1 MAENRRGK
9 ENRFY
14 FSRGQ
19 LVLLGAAF
27 TVGSI
32 IIFFLGIFV
41 GQSIEERKLL
51 KKEEPLVKIP
61 VKPGAQESSSAP
73 ASPPTKDEIT
83 FNESVTKASDVAA
96 AAEEKPKN
104 VKPVEKVAKAEVK
117 ERLALAK
124 TETPPTKTTEKKLE
138 KAGPAVD
145 TPKKVETVRTEAK
158 ESGKTWRAQ
167 VNAFP
172 DERSAQQIVDRLKNK
187 GYNAYVAE
195 VQNKGK
201 TWFRVNVG
209 RYSSR
214 DEADKMVDLLRT
226 KENYPK
232 AFAATK

>member
-19 LVLLGAAF
+19 LVLLGATFA
-27 TVGSI
+27 VGSI

-61 VKPGAQESSSAP
+61 VKPGAQESSSVPAP
-73 ASPPTKDEIT
+73 PPPKDEIT
-83 FNESVTKASDVAA
+83 FNESVTKANDVAV

-104 VKPVEKVAKAEVK
+104 VKPLEKVAKAEVK

-124 TETPPTKTTEKKLE
+124 TETPPAKTTEKKVE
-138 KAGPAVD
+138 KAAPAVD
-145 TPKKVETVRTEAK
+145 TLKRVETVSTEAK

-209 RYSSR
+209 KYSSR

>member
-27 TVGSI
+27 TLGSVL
-32 IIFFLGIFV
+32 IFLLGIFV

-51 KKEEPLVKIP
+51 KKNEPLVKIP
-61 VKPGAQESSSAP
+61 VKPGAQESSSKPAP
-73 ASPPTKDEIT
+73 SPPKDEIT
-83 FNESVTKASDVAA
+83 FDESGEKSANTAV

-104 VKPVEKVAKAEVK
+104 VKPSERIAAAEVK
-117 ERLALAK
+117 EKVALAK
-124 TETPPTKTTEKKLE
+124 ADAPPAKATEKKAE
-138 KAGPAVD
+138 KAAPVVNTTKKIEAVMAE
-145 TPKKVETVRTEAK
+145 PKA
-158 ESGKTWRAQ
+158 SGKPWRAQ

-172 DERSAQQIVDRLKNK
+172 DERSAQQIVDRLKIK
-187 GYNAYVAE
+187 GYNAYVTE

-209 RYSSR
+209 KYSSR
-214 DEADKMVDLLRT
+214 DEADKMVDVLRS

>member
-9 ENRFY
+9 ENRVY

-27 TVGSI
+27 TLGSI
-32 IIFFLGIFV
+32 IIFLLGIFV

-51 KKEEPLVKIP
+51 KKDEPLVKIP
-61 VKPGAQESSSAP
+61 VKPGTQESSSAP
-73 ASPPTKDEIT
+73 SPSRAKDEIT
-83 FNESVTKASDVAA
+83 FDESGAKSDNTAV
-96 AAEEKPKN
+96 AAEEKPKT
-104 VKPVEKVAKAEVK
+104 VKPPEKAAAEIKEKV
-117 ERLALAK
+117 ALAK
-124 TETPPTKTTEKKLE
+124 TDAPPAKPTEKKAE
-138 KAGPAVD
+138 KVAPAAD
-145 TPKKVETVRTEAK
+145 RPKKLETLTAEPRAPDK
-158 ESGKTWRAQ
+158 PWRAQ

-172 DERSAQQIVDRLKNK
+172 DERSAQQIVDRLKIK
-187 GYNAYVAE
+187 GYNAYVTE

-209 RYSSR
+209 KYGSR
-214 DEADKMVDLLRT
+214 EEADKMVDVLRA

>member
-27 TVGSI
+27 TLGSV
-32 IIFFLGIFV
+32 IIFLLGIFV

-51 KKEEPLVKIP
+51 KKIEPLVKIP
-61 VKPGAQESSSAP
+61 VKPGAQESSSTPAP
-73 ASPPTKDEIT
+73 SPPKDEIT
-83 FNESVTKASDVAA
+83 FDESGEKSANTAI
-96 AAEEKPKN
+96 AAEEKPTN
-104 VKPVEKVAKAEVK
+104 VKPSEKVAAAEVK
-117 ERLALAK
+117 EKVALAK
-124 TETPPTKTTEKKLE
+124 ADAPPTKPAE
-138 KAGPAVD
+138 KAAPVVNTAKKIEAVA
-145 TPKKVETVRTEAK
+145 VESKA
-158 ESGKTWRAQ
+158 SGKPWRAQ

-172 DERSAQQIVDRLKNK
+172 DERSAQQIVDRLKIK
-187 GYNAYVAE
+187 GYNAYVTE

-209 RYSSR
+209 KYSSR

>member
-19 LVLLGAAF
+19 LVLLGATFA
-27 TVGSI
+27 VGSI

-61 VKPGAQESSSAP
+61 VKPGAQESSSVPAP
-73 ASPPTKDEIT
+73 PPPKDEIT
-83 FNESVTKASDVAA
+83 FNESVTKASDVAV

-104 VKPVEKVAKAEVK
+104 VKPLEKVAKTEVK

-124 TETPPTKTTEKKLE
+124 TETSPAKTTEKKVE
-138 KAGPAVD
+138 KTAPAVD
-145 TPKKVETVRTEAK
+145 TPKKVETVSTEAK

-209 RYSSR
+209 KYSSR